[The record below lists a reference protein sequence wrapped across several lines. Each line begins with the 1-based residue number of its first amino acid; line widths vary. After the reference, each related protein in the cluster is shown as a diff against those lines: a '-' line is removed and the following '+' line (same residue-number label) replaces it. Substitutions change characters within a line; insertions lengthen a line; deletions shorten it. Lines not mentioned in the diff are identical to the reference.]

1 MQSGRLIVFFP
12 YYAGNRVLPERNE
25 SGRDA
30 SLRMLLVQFVS
41 PNRIELIQLIV
52 QGVTAIFCHQD
63 RVFIIHERDIIERS
77 MVGVAQDN
85 QRDVSS
91 LTASVEID
99 TEDSGLGTARSQHRV
114 RACGVIGIAG
124 DDKEEGLKV

>member
-1 MQSGRLIVFFP
+1 MLLGEEQPRPVALESLRPDQSVNRAVSFRHVQSGRLIVFFP

-52 QGVTAIFCHQD
+52 QGVTAIF
-63 RVFIIHERDIIERS
+63 S
-77 MVGVAQDN
+77 
-85 QRDVSS
+85 
-91 LTASVEID
+91 
-99 TEDSGLGTARSQHRV
+99 
-114 RACGVIGIAG
+114 
-124 DDKEEGLKV
+124 